1 MTVTVAHYQY
11 ERVDEWLRTCLPG
24 ATRNDAL
31 TEACAKTS
39 FVAKVIRITG
49 AESPEELPAYTAVRA
64 AQIVRLSPSTLRLW
78 ASGDG
83 EHNALFA
90 PAQDS
95 PLTLSFSNLVESFV
109 LASMRRVHGVSMQRV
124 RKALTYVGKKL
135 GVQRPLIHAR
145 FRTDGVRLFV
155 DHANQLL
162 EVSSEGQA
170 ALREIL
176 DASLERIEWGR
187 EVAARLYPWVR
198 ADLHGAQP
206 KSIVIDPRRGFGQP
220 IIAGTG
226 IEARIVT
233 ERYRAGESV
242 AELAQDYRLDAEKIE
257 DAIRCETSEAA

>member
-1 MTVTVAHYQY
+1 M
-11 ERVDEWLRTCLPG
+11 G
-24 ATRNDAL
+24 AAIDAT
-31 TEACAKTS
+31 TEGYANTS
-39 FVAKVIRITG
+39 AVHRPVHSTG

-78 ASGDG
+78 ACGDG
-83 EHNALFA
+83 EHAALFV

-124 RKALTYVGKKL
+124 RKALSFVGRKL

-155 DHANQLL
+155 DHADRLL
-162 EVSSEGQA
+162 EVSTEGQA
-170 ALREIL
+170 ALREVL
-176 DASLERIEWGR
+176 DASLERIEWGH

-198 ADLHGAQP
+198 ADLHGRQP

>member
-1 MTVTVAHYQY
+1 V
-11 ERVDEWLRTCLPG
+11 PK
-24 ATRNDAL
+24 L
-31 TEACAKTS
+31 THIA
-39 FVAKVIRITG
+39 RG
-49 AESPEELPAYTAVRA
+49 ESPEELAAYTVVRA

-78 ASGDG
+78 ARGDG
-83 EHNALFA
+83 ERGALFA
-90 PAQDS
+90 PAQAS

-124 RKALTYVGKKL
+124 RKALRFVGKEL

-155 DHANQLL
+155 DHADRLL
-162 EVSSEGQA
+162 DVSSPQQEH
-170 ALREIL
+170 LREVL
-176 DASLERIEWGR
+176 DASLERVDWGHDIAER
-187 EVAARLYPWVR
+187 FYPWVR
-198 ADLHGAQP
+198 GELDGP

-242 AELAQDYRLDAEKIE
+242 AELADDYRLEPAQIE